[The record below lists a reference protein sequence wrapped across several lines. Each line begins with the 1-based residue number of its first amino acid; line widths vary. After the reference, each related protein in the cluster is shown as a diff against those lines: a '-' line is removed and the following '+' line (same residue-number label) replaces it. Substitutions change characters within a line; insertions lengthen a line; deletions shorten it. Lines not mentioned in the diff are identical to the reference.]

1 MAQSNQRLVLDLD
14 DIERQLKEAQLPP
27 QPPKNDPL
35 AELARIVGQ
44 DDPFRTLIAGEKQ
57 ARRPAPTDRDA
68 LFVDPEPYGG
78 RDGHDL
84 HASRGDRAAYAGAA
98 DEEVAYAGP
107 DQDFQPLERRR
118 SRKGVI
124 AVGLVLGTAIAAVA
138 GALAL
143 RTPAQVTANGEP
155 PTITADKEPL
165 KVQPENPG
173 GVEIPNQNAQVYDRA
188 GADKQTRVVN
198 REEQPI
204 DVQQAARTAQGAA
217 RARPPASCRPR
228 RRRRATRRRSLRTP
242 PSRALASQSASAP
255 SRFVPTGRS

>member
-14 DIERQLKEAQLPP
+14 DIERQLREAQLPP

-98 DEEVAYAGP
+98 DDEAAYAGP

-118 SRKGVI
+118 SRKGLI
-124 AVGLVLGTAIAAVA
+124 AVGVVLGTAVVAVA
-138 GALAL
+138 GALTL
-143 RTPAQVTANGEP
+143 RSPAPGPGNAAP
-155 PTITADKEPL
+155 P
-165 KVQPENPG
+165 
-173 GVEIPNQNAQVYDRA
+173 RH
-188 GADKQTRVVN
+188 
-198 REEQPI
+198 
-204 DVQQAARTAQGAA
+204 
-217 RARPPASCRPR
+217 
-228 RRRRATRRRSLRTP
+228 
-242 PSRALASQSASAP
+242 SA
-255 SRFVPTGRS
+255 